1 LGLHDNARF
10 KYEAHQFQEELFVPE
25 EARLGANADFE
36 AGSPLF
42 FFCESKAA
50 YDKVLAKQGPRCGAA
65 ECQKFSIFAES
76 WCQEH
81 KAEMES
87 KELEERTKEAVMLR
101 GEDGDMPVTEATMH
115 AASLAL
121 IRKMQSSVESVLP
134 FKVVAALV
142 VRLGVEFQND
152 LQFEPAAICILA
164 KLLECYLVGLL
175 EDSLLSSIRGLRR
188 CVIAEDVTLAKR
200 MRGGRTTS

>member
-1 LGLHDNARF
+1 M
-10 KYEAHQFQEELFVPE
+10 FVPE
-25 EARLGANADFE
+25 EERLGANADFE
-36 AGSPLF
+36 ARSLLF
-42 FFCESKAA
+42 FFCESKED
-50 YDKVLAKQGPRCGAA
+50 YDAVLAKQGPRCGAA
-65 ECQKFSIFAES
+65 ECQKFSIFAKS

-81 KAEMES
+81 KLEMES

-101 GEDGDMPVTEATMH
+101 GEDGDMPVAEATMH

-121 IRKMQSSVESVLP
+121 IRKVQSSVESVLP

-142 VRLGVEFQND
+142 VRLGVDFQTD
-152 LQFEPAAICILA
+152 LQFEPAGICILA

-188 CVIAEDVTLAKR
+188 RVLAEDLTLAKR
-200 MRGGRTTS
+200 MRGDRHVFN